1 MAASIVTQPAVSAR
15 PSSGIAPVVFEIDVA
30 GEVLRGD
37 AWIPPEREDDVAIVV
52 CHGFKGFKDW
62 GFFPYLSEQLA
73 RRTRCLTVS
82 FNVTGSGIGARPDEF
97 TELERFGR
105 NTFTKEL
112 EDLEVVLDG
121 LTVGRLGETSV
132 PSASRIGLVGHSRG
146 GSTSLLKASRRR
158 QVRSL
163 VTWAAVASLERYEK
177 IFGARWEAGE
187 AAFIENI
194 RTGQQMPLYRNL
206 LDDLRAHRDRL
217 DVLGAARSLEIPYLV
232 VHGTEDEAVPVSE
245 AEALAATAGELA
257 TLTLI
262 DGAGH
267 TMNAKHPFEGSNP
280 ELDRAVDLTAAHLGA
295 SLLEG
300 GA

>member
-1 MAASIVTQPAVSAR
+1 VATTIVTQPAGSA
-15 PSSGIAPVVFEIDVA
+15 PASGIAPLGFEIDVA
-30 GEVLRGD
+30 GEALRGD
-37 AWIPPEREDDVAIVV
+37 AWIPPDRETDVAIVV

-73 RRTRCLTVS
+73 RRTRCLAIS
-82 FNVTGSGIGARPDEF
+82 FNVTGSGIGGRSDAF

-121 LTVGRLGETSV
+121 LTVGRLGGISV
-132 PSASRIGLVGHSRG
+132 PAASRIGLVGHSRG

-163 VTWAAVASLERYEK
+163 VTWAAVASLERYEEL
-177 IFGARWEAGE
+177 FGERWETGE
-187 AAFIENI
+187 AVFIENV

-206 LDDLRAHRDRL
+206 LDDLRAHRERL
-217 DVLGAARSLEIPYLV
+217 DVLRAAGSLKIPYLV
-232 VHGTEDEAVPVSE
+232 VHGIEDEAVPVSE
-245 AEALAATAGELA
+245 AEALAGAAGKLA
-257 TLTLI
+257 TLLLI

-267 TMNAKHPFEGSNP
+267 TMNAKHPFEGSNTKL
-280 ELDRAVDLTAAHLGA
+280 ERAIDATAAHLRA
-295 SLLEG
+295 SLLEN

>member
-1 MAASIVTQPAVSAR
+1 MAATIVTPPAGPAPPASA
-15 PSSGIAPVVFEIDVA
+15 IAPLTFEIDVA
-30 GEVLRGD
+30 GEALRGD
-37 AWIPPEREDDVAIVV
+37 AWIPPDRETDVAIVV

-73 RRTRCLTVS
+73 RRTRCLTIS
-82 FNVTGSGIGARPDEF
+82 FNVTGSGIGVRSDEF

-121 LTVGRLGETSV
+121 LTVGRLGEMSV
-132 PSASRIGLVGHSRG
+132 PSASRLGLVGHSRG

-163 VTWAAVASLERYEK
+163 VTWAAVASLERYEEL
-177 IFGARWEAGE
+177 FRERRETGE
-187 AAFIENI
+187 AVFIENV

-206 LDDLRAHRDRL
+206 LDDLRAHRERL
-217 DVLGAARSLEIPYLV
+217 DVLGAAGSLKIPYLV

-245 AEALAATAGELA
+245 AEALAAAAGELA
-257 TLTLI
+257 TLSLI

-267 TMNAKHPFEGSNP
+267 TMNAKHPFEGSNT
-280 ELDRAVDLTAAHLGA
+280 ELERAIDATAAHLGA
-295 SLLEG
+295 SLLES

>member
-1 MAASIVTQPAVSAR
+1 MAATIVTPPAGPAPPASA
-15 PSSGIAPVVFEIDVA
+15 IAPLTFEIDVA
-30 GEVLRGD
+30 GEALRGD
-37 AWIPPEREDDVAIVV
+37 AWIPPDRETDVAIVV

-73 RRTRCLTVS
+73 RRTRCLTIS
-82 FNVTGSGIGARPDEF
+82 FNVTGSGIGVRSDEF

-121 LTVGRLGETSV
+121 LTVGRLGEMSV

-163 VTWAAVASLERYEK
+163 VTWAA
-177 IFGARWEAGE
+177 
-187 AAFIENI
+187 
-194 RTGQQMPLYRNL
+194 NL
-206 LDDLRAHRDRL
+206 LDDLRAHRERL
-217 DVLGAARSLEIPYLV
+217 DVLGAAGSLKIPYLV

-245 AEALAATAGELA
+245 AEALAAAAGELA
-257 TLTLI
+257 TLSLI

-267 TMNAKHPFEGSNP
+267 TMNAKHPFEGSNT
-280 ELDRAVDLTAAHLGA
+280 ELERAIDATAAHLGA
-295 SLLEG
+295 SLLES

>member
-1 MAASIVTQPAVSAR
+1 VAATIVTPPAGPAPPASA
-15 PSSGIAPVVFEIDVA
+15 IAPLTFEIDVA
-30 GEVLRGD
+30 GEALRGD
-37 AWIPPEREDDVAIVV
+37 AWIPPDRETDVAIVV

-73 RRTRCLTVS
+73 RRTRCLTIS
-82 FNVTGSGIGARPDEF
+82 FNVTGSGIGVRSDEF

-121 LTVGRLGETSV
+121 LTVGRLGEMSV
-132 PSASRIGLVGHSRG
+132 PSASRLGLVGHSRG

-163 VTWAAVASLERYEK
+163 VTWAAVASLERYEEL
-177 IFGARWEAGE
+177 FRERRETGE
-187 AAFIENI
+187 AVFIENV

-206 LDDLRAHRDRL
+206 LDDLRAHRERL
-217 DVLGAARSLEIPYLV
+217 DVLGAAGSLKIPYLV

-245 AEALAATAGELA
+245 AEALAAAAGELA
-257 TLTLI
+257 TLSLI

-267 TMNAKHPFEGSNP
+267 TMNAKHPFEGSNT
-280 ELDRAVDLTAAHLGA
+280 ELERAIDATAAHLGA
-295 SLLEG
+295 SLLES

>member
-1 MAASIVTQPAVSAR
+1 MPGSRRIGRPTS
-15 PSSGIAPVVFEIDVA
+15 PSSSATDS
-30 GEVLRGD
+30 RGSRTGD
-37 AWIPPEREDDVAIVV
+37 S
-52 CHGFKGFKDW
+52 
-62 GFFPYLSEQLA
+62 YLSEQLA
-73 RRTRCLTVS
+73 RRTRCLTIS
-82 FNVTGSGIGARPDEF
+82 FNVTGSGIGVRSDEF

-121 LTVGRLGETSV
+121 LTVGRLGEMSV

-163 VTWAAVASLERYEK
+163 VTWAAVASLERYEEL
-177 IFGARWEAGE
+177 FQERRETGE
-187 AAFIENI
+187 AVFIENV

-206 LDDLRAHRDRL
+206 LDDLRAHRERL
-217 DVLGAARSLEIPYLV
+217 DVLGAAGSLKIPYLV

-245 AEALAATAGELA
+245 AEALAAAAGELA
-257 TLTLI
+257 TLSLI

-267 TMNAKHPFEGSNP
+267 TMNAKHPFEGSNT
-280 ELDRAVDLTAAHLGA
+280 ELERAIDATAAHLGA
-295 SLLEG
+295 SLLES

>member
-1 MAASIVTQPAVSAR
+1 VAATIVTPPTGSAPPA
-15 PSSGIAPVVFEIDVA
+15 SGIAPLAFEIDVV
-30 GEVLRGD
+30 GEALRGD
-37 AWIPPEREDDVAIVV
+37 AWIPPDRETDVAIVV

-73 RRTRCLTVS
+73 RRTRCLAIS
-82 FNVTGSGIGARPDEF
+82 FNVTGSGIGVRSDQF

-121 LTVGRLGETSV
+121 LTVGRLGEMSV

-163 VTWAAVASLERYEK
+163 VTWAAVASLERYEEL
-177 IFGARWEAGE
+177 FGKQWETGE
-187 AAFIENI
+187 AVFIENV

-206 LDDLRAHRDRL
+206 LDADA
-217 DVLGAARSLEIPYLV
+217 P
-232 VHGTEDEAVPVSE
+232 VPQPP
-245 AEALAATAGELA
+245 G
-257 TLTLI
+257 
-262 DGAGH
+262 
-267 TMNAKHPFEGSNP
+267 
-280 ELDRAVDLTAAHLGA
+280 
-295 SLLEG
+295 
-300 GA
+300 

>member
-1 MAASIVTQPAVSAR
+1 VAATIVTQAADSAR
-15 PSSGIAPVVFEIDVA
+15 PASGIAPVAFEVDIA
-30 GEVLRGD
+30 GEALRGD
-37 AWIPPEREDDVAIVV
+37 AWIPPDRKPDVAIVV

-62 GFFPYLSEQLA
+62 GFFPYLSEELA
-73 RRTRCLTVS
+73 RRTRCLAVS
-82 FNVTGSGIGARPDEF
+82 FNVTGSGIGARSDAF
-97 TELERFGR
+97 TELELFGH

-121 LTVGRLGETSV
+121 LTVGQLGATPV
-132 PSASRIGLVGHSRG
+132 PAASRIGLVGHSRG

-163 VTWAAVASLERYEK
+163 VTWAAVASLERYEEL
-177 IFGARWEAGE
+177 FGERWETGE
-187 AAFIENI
+187 AVFIENV

-206 LDDLRAHRDRL
+206 LDDLRANRERL
-217 DVLGAARSLEIPYLV
+217 DVLEAARSLEVPYLV
-232 VHGTEDEAVPVSE
+232 VHGTEDEAVPVRE
-245 AEALAATAGELA
+245 AEALAAAAGELA
-257 TLTLI
+257 TLSLV

-280 ELDRAVDLTAAHLGA
+280 QLERAVDLTAAHLGA
-295 SLLEG
+295 SLLER